1 MGYFQD
7 VDLAPTLADICG
19 ISFDG
24 YKGKSIMQ
32 TKFVEEG
39 GRKFAYS
46 HDSQTGSKVMR
57 THSRAYFLK
66 PSELDKSDPLIKYFV
81 LPDDILEINDISKTE
96 LAYQEKIGESIL
108 LLEKD
113 GLLAQEKIEALLAN

>member
-1 MGYFQD
+1 
-7 VDLAPTLADICG
+7 
-19 ISFDG
+19 
-24 YKGKSIMQ
+24 
-32 TKFVEEG
+32 
-39 GRKFAYS
+39 
-46 HDSQTGSKVMR
+46 MR

-66 PSELDKSDPLIKYFV
+66 PSEHDKSDPLIKYFV

>member
-19 ISFDG
+19 IPFSE
-24 YKGKSIMQ
+24 YNGKSIMQ
-32 TKFVEEG
+32 TKFVEG
-39 GRKFAYS
+39 CGRKFAYS
-46 HDSQTGSKVMR
+46 QDSKTGSKVIR

-66 PSELDKSDPLIKYFV
+66 PAELEKADPMIKYFV

-96 LAYQEKIGESIL
+96 LGYQEKIAESLL
-108 LLEKD
+108 LLEKE
-113 GLLAQEKIEALLAN
+113 GLLAQGKIEALLAN